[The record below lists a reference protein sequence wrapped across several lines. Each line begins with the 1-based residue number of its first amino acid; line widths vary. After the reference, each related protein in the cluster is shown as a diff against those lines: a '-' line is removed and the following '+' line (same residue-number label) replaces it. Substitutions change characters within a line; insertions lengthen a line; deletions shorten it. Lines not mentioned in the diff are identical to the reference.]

1 MAYSSYNNDEGLFA
15 QIFGE
20 LFTKEEWDLWAK
32 GEFSLFDN
40 YVKRVGMNEED
51 ADRLRN
57 RVCNPL
63 SGGSKKMTPYQE
75 FLENPL
81 DMSEVL
87 GYDSKTIKKEL

>member
-1 MAYSSYNNDEGLFA
+1 MKTPDYNNDESLFA

-40 YVKRVGMNEED
+40 YVERVGMTKED

-57 RVCNPL
+57 REE
-63 SGGSKKMTPYQE
+63 SKKLTPYQE
-75 FLENPL
+75 FLKNPL
-81 DMSEVL
+81 TLPKNS
-87 GYDSKTIKKEL
+87 SKV